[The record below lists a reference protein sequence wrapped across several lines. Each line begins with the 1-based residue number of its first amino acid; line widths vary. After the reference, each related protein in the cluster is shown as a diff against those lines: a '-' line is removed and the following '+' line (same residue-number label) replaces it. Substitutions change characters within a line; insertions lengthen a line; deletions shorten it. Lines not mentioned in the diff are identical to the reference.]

1 MANCN
6 KGAVWN
12 FTNEN
17 SWYKHYGMT
26 VFVVSHINTS
36 VQFPELQFFIWCM
49 RTGYTFTDWK
59 CLFLRLKLRCLGW
72 FLAHIKSSWSVITD
86 TDERQVIVLLR
97 VKCWDG
103 EPVMQ
108 PQVTE
113 HHIMLPKCSQ
123 APRKQI
129 IIVIWHTVTERLSES
144 HPANKWQSDD

>member
-1 MANCN
+1 MKEKWQTVIKVLCETLLMRTAD
-6 KGAVWN
+6 
-12 FTNEN
+12 TNIMEW
-17 SWYKHYGMT
+17 WYLWWAM
-26 VFVVSHINTS
+26 SIRLS
-36 VQFPELQFFIWCM
+36 SWCM
-49 RTGYTFTDWK
+49 RTGYTFTAKK
-59 CLFLRLKLRCLGW
+59 CLFLRLKPRCFGW

-86 TDERQVIVLLR
+86 TGKRQVTVLLR
-97 VKCWDG
+97 VKWWDG